1 MNSRSENASLA
12 KSFFRTLWDILLV
25 YVVYQVC
32 RAIFLA
38 VNYSHY
44 SEGVFGDNFW
54 TLFKGSLVFD
64 TSAIIYTNLLF
75 LVLAL
80 IPLHF
85 KENNGV
91 YKWIVKFAYIIPNS
105 IAIIAN
111 LVDARY
117 FQWTERRSTASVF
130 EEFEHE
136 DNIGQILGKEALS
149 QWYLVLAAAVLIWIL
164 WKLYCNP
171 LCFKPER
178 NILSFIKYY
187 AFRLVFFAMV
197 AVMSVVGIRG
207 GIDRS
212 TRPIT
217 ISNANQY
224 VKSPIQAPL
233 ILNTPFS
240 IIRTVNKKAFVDPK
254 YYSVDEL
261 QRIYTPLH
269 KPVVD
274 SLNINNKGK
283 NVVILIVESFSRE
296 FMGCYNKDLEGGN
309 YKGYTPFIDSLAKKS
324 MIFQHSY
331 CNGRKS
337 IDGMP
342 SVLSGIPYFVEPF
355 FLTPASLNTLDGIA
369 VELGKEGYQ
378 TAFFH
383 GAKNGSM
390 GFEAFANATGFQK
403 YYGRTE
409 FDEAPEFGGEAEFDG
424 YWAIWDEPFLQF
436 YAAEMS
442 KMKEPFMTA
451 VFTASSHHPF
461 QIPDKYKSVY
471 PEENLLIHKCIRYTD
486 MSIGKFFETA
496 SRQPWYNNTIFVICS
511 DHTNLSDHDEYQT
524 DLGRFAGP
532 VIFYAPG
539 DTTLVGDR
547 PGIAQQIDVMPTVL
561 GYLGYEKPYISFG
574 VDLLRTPAEETF
586 AVSYFNG
593 IYQILKGGYFVQFD
607 GKEVTAVYAE
617 TDKLLKNNLVG
628 TVDVDATVTFLKAF
642 IQQYMSRMNENRLVV
657 E

>member
-1 MNSRSENASLA
+1 MNNRSENASLA
-12 KSFFRTLWDILLV
+12 KSLLSTLWDIALM
-25 YVVYQVC
+25 YVLYFVC

-44 SEGVFGDNFW
+44 AEGVFGDNFW
-54 TLFKGSLVFD
+54 TLFRGSLVFD

-80 IPLHF
+80 LPLHW
-85 KENNGV
+85 KEECGV
-91 YKWIVKFAYIIPNS
+91 YKWIVKFAYIVPNAV
-105 IAIIAN
+105 AIIAN

-117 FQWTERRSTASVF
+117 FSWTERRSTASVF
-130 EEFEHE
+130 GEFAHE
-136 DNIGQILGKEALS
+136 DNIGQILGGELLS
-149 QWYLVLAAAVLIWIL
+149 QWYLTLAAVAMIWVM

-171 LCFKPER
+171 LSFRPER
-178 NILSFIKYY
+178 NIISFIKYY
-187 AFRLVFFAMV
+187 SFRVIVM
-197 AVMSVVGIRG
+197 AVVVLLAIAGMRG

-224 VKSPIQAPL
+224 IKSPIQAPL

-240 IIRTVNKKAFVDPK
+240 IIRTINKKPFVDPK
-254 YYSVDEL
+254 YYSMDTLV
-261 QRIYTPLH
+261 RIYTPLH
-269 KPVVD
+269 IPEVD
-274 SLNINNKGK
+274 SLNAGNKGK
-283 NVVILIVESFSRE
+283 NVVVLIVESFSRE

-324 MIFQHSY
+324 LIFQQSFV
-331 CNGRKS
+331 NGRKS

-342 SVLSGIPYFVEPF
+342 SILSGIPYFVEPF
-355 FLTPASLNTLDGIA
+355 FLTPASLNHLDGLA

-496 SRQPWYNNTIFVICS
+496 SRQPWYSNTIFVICS

-524 DLGRFAGP
+524 DLGTFAGP

-539 DTTLVGDR
+539 DSTLVGDR

-574 VDLLRTPAEETF
+574 VDLLRTPPEETF

-607 GKEVTAVYAE
+607 GAKVTAVYADN
-617 TDKLLKNNLVG
+617 DKLLKNNLVG
-628 TVDVDATVTFLKAF
+628 TVNVDETVTFLKAF
-642 IQQYMSRMNENRLVV
+642 VQQYMSRMNEDRLVAK
-657 E
+657 